1 MSVARKGR
9 QEKKRGKPQM
19 RKVIASVI
27 AVVGMTVLAGSASA
41 SLINSKVHANN
52 LRLCNNRCV
61 DNVVDVGGV
70 LP

>member
-1 MSVARKGR
+1 
-9 QEKKRGKPQM
+9 M

-41 SLINSKVHANN
+41 DLINTKVHANN

-61 DNVVDVGGV
+61 DNVVDVGNV
-70 LP
+70 FP

>member
-1 MSVARKGR
+1 
-9 QEKKRGKPQM
+9 M

-41 SLINSKVHANN
+41 DLINIDKTKVHANN

-61 DNVVDVGGV
+61 VDSVTV
-70 LP
+70 TVP

>member
-1 MSVARKGR
+1 
-9 QEKKRGKPQM
+9 M

-41 SLINSKVHANN
+41 SIDTKVHANN

-61 DNVVDVGGV
+61 VDSVTVNV
-70 LP
+70 P

>member
-1 MSVARKGR
+1 
-9 QEKKRGKPQM
+9 M

-41 SLINSKVHANN
+41 DLINTKVHANN

-61 DNVVDVGGV
+61 VDSVTVNV
-70 LP
+70 P